1 MRGRLIAI
9 EGTDCSGK
17 ETQANLLVKKL
28 QAMGLKAI
36 QVGFPMYD
44 TPTGRIV
51 GGPFQGNTNICESWF
66 PEGPT
71 KVDPKISCLFYA
83 TDRKYNFP
91 RIQKYLEDG
100 YYVILDRYVSSN
112 MAHQGSKIEN
122 KDERFYF
129 YRWIDK
135 LEYWLLELP
144 KADITFYLHMPYRF
158 TKELMQKREESD
170 ECEKDDNYLIRS
182 EETYIE
188 LSELYHWNTI
198 SCVENE
204 KIRSIEEINTEI
216 LKIVIE

>member
-1 MRGRLIAI
+1 MKGKLIAM

-36 QVGFPMYD
+36 RVGFPMYD
-44 TPTGRIV
+44 TPTGKIV
-51 GGPFQGNTNICESWF
+51 GGPFQGTFNICKSWF

-91 RIQKYLEDG
+91 KIQKYLEEG

-112 MAHQGSKIEN
+112 MAHQGSKIED
-122 KDERFYF
+122 KEERFYF

-144 KADITFYLHMPYRF
+144 KADFTFYLHMPYHF
-158 TKELMQKREESD
+158 TKELMKKRIESD
-170 ECEKDDNYLIRS
+170 ELEKDDNYLIRS

-198 SCVENE
+198 HCVENNQ
-204 KIRSIEEINTEI
+204 IRSIEEINTDI
-216 LKIVIE
+216 LKIIIH